1 MRLFGIDLDS
11 LYPNPLGSHGKTIQ
25 SRVNCDSPD
34 LETFPNFS
42 NARCQYCV
50 LEPGEM
56 LFIPAFVWHQ
66 VTLGVWWNYWCLSCF
81 PGDGSRHRN
90 LSEHVLRRPRRQCV
104 HLENVPGALQTTFPL
119 LVPEYHWTKPRSA
132 EFPEDTLP
140 LTRGLRTFLRQTVA
154 WGAFRGSGNK
164 ETRENANTQL
174 TSSLCRC
181 PL

>member
-66 VTLGVWWNYWCLSCF
+66 VLPARNNHMAWLLSSLLSRWQLLTQESRSICF
-81 PGDGSRHRN
+81 TEIREKMSLFRKCSESLTDNISSIGSWTSLNKTESSRVFRRSSPGY
-90 LSEHVLRRPRRQCV
+90 L
-104 HLENVPGALQTTFPL
+104 
-119 LVPEYHWTKPRSA
+119 RSA
-132 EFPEDTLP
+132 DISSSNSGMRFPQ
-140 LTRGLRTFLRQTVA
+140 RIR
-154 WGAFRGSGNK
+154 
-164 ETRENANTQL
+164 
-174 TSSLCRC
+174 
-181 PL
+181 